1 MSNWIACAKRP
12 ETDRMYRFIYDLN
25 VAVSAGLAAGSIK
38 KITAFNCSVCAD
50 TRYRLYVN
58 GAFVCEGPCQGS
70 EYQRYYEQA
79 DIGKFIDPAGVNE
92 IRADVLY
99 LQENSFISVYKGS
112 LPALWFDGT
121 LEFEDADGAAH
132 SLHIGSSKD
141 WKLFR
146 DDSMRFHNCPGIHIS
161 VPPFQDVL
169 GSPDLREEEVILLA
183 EPVPT
188 GYNLFGLADRFP
200 LAARPIP
207 QLRYEEPRGF
217 RTVKQDAGSMELD
230 AGAYATAVPEFVFSA
245 APGTR
250 VNIIYSECYTVLNEA
265 GVRVKAVRDD
275 AFATGAALSGVNDTV
290 TVPES
295 GTISYS
301 PFWYRAFRFI
311 RLEFGAG
318 TDFSLERALYR
329 SCSYPFTGE
338 GSFTSS
344 NKELSRM
351 WDVSVNTVK
360 CSAHEIFVDCPYY
373 EQQQYDMDSCLE
385 MLFALRMSADRR
397 LSLKCITDLARSQI
411 FDGMLQANYPST
423 MTQIIPDFTLFW
435 VIMLREY
442 IRYAP
447 ENEETRKAAGSL
459 LGTLDKALEA
469 FENYRKDGG
478 LVGPM
483 LYWNFVDW
491 VPGWYAGITPGGP
504 EGEPLTVSSL
514 LYVCA
519 LKNAAEIAEYCGR
532 PMRAKEYS
540 SRAAELAEVIRRE
553 CFDTEAGFFR
563 DTPVRRQ
570 YSRHT
575 AIWAVLSG
583 TVRGSEAQALMRRA
597 MDGSLPVAEC
607 TFSMGAFLFRALET
621 AGLYDE
627 YAASLFKGWQQM
639 LANHCT
645 TWAET
650 PGDTRSE
657 CHGWS
662 SAPAY
667 ELSAM
672 VLGVN
677 PAANGFRLLRLT
689 PHMFAF
695 DTPDASGS
703 VPTPFGT
710 VNISLSRDL
719 ASRSFSLNAALPGGR
734 TFSRENCPD
743 GSEFIFRLG

>member
-12 ETDRMYRFIYDLN
+12 EVNRMYRFIYTLN
-25 VAVSAGLAAGSIK
+25 PAELAGIAAGSVKGID
-38 KITAFNCSVCAD
+38 AFHCSICAD
-50 TRYRLYVN
+50 TRYKLYVN
-58 GAFVCEGPCQGS
+58 GNFVCEGPCQGS
-70 EYQRYYEQA
+70 EYQRYFETA
-79 DIGKFIDPAGVNE
+79 DLAAFIDPNGANE
-92 IRADVLY
+92 LRADVLY
-99 LQENSFISVYKGS
+99 LQEGSFISVYKGS
-112 LPALWFDGT
+112 RPALWFDGT
-121 LEFEDADGAAH
+121 LKLTDAEGTAREVH
-132 SLHIGSSKD
+132 VGTGKEWEIY
-141 WKLFR
+141 R
-146 DDSMRFHNCPGIHIS
+146 DDSIDFHQRPGVHTS

-169 GSPDLREEEVILLA
+169 GLPDLHKEELLVLNA
-183 EPVPT
+183 PVPT
-188 GYNLFGLADRFP
+188 GYNLFGLADPFP

-207 QLRYEEPRGF
+207 QLKYEEAREFKTIKQGEGF
-217 RTVKQDAGSMELD
+217 MELD
-230 AGAYATAVPEFVFSA
+230 AGGYTTAVPEFTFSA

-250 VNIIYSECYTVLNEA
+250 INIIYSECYTVVNKE
-265 GVRVKAVRDD
+265 GQRYKGVRDD
-275 AFATGAALSGVNDTV
+275 AFGPEAQLAGVNDTV
-290 TVPES
+290 IVPETGS
-295 GTISYS
+295 IEYI
-301 PFWYRAFRFI
+301 PFWYRAFRFVRI
-311 RLEFGAG
+311 EFGG
-318 TDFSLERALYR
+318 NDFRLDRAIYR

-338 GSFTSS
+338 GSFRSS
-344 NKELSRM
+344 NETLNQM

-435 VIMLREY
+435 VIMLREF

-447 ENEETRKAAGSL
+447 DDEATHAAVNSF

-519 LKNAAEIAEYCGR
+519 LRNASEIAEYCGR
-532 PMRAKEYS
+532 TLRAKEYE
-540 SRAAELAEVIRRE
+540 SRAAALAEVIKRD
-553 CFDTEAGFFR
+553 CYDPNVGFFK
-563 DTPVRRQ
+563 DTPCRDQ

-575 AIWAVLSG
+575 ALWAVLSG
-583 TVRGSEAQALMRRA
+583 TVRGDEAKKLMRRA
-597 MDGSLPVAEC
+597 MDGSLQVAEC
-607 TFSMGAFLFRALET
+607 TFSMGSFLFRALET

-627 YAASLFKGWQQM
+627 YAATLFQGWQTM
-639 LANHCT
+639 LDNHCT

-650 PGDTRSE
+650 PGNTRSE

-667 ELSAM
+667 EFSAM
-672 VLGVN
+672 VLGAN

-689 PHMFAF
+689 PHMFAL

-719 ASRSFSLNAALPGGR
+719 PSRTFSVNVALPDGR
-734 TFSRENCPD
+734 TFSRANCPD
-743 GSEFIFRLG
+743 GSEFIFTLG